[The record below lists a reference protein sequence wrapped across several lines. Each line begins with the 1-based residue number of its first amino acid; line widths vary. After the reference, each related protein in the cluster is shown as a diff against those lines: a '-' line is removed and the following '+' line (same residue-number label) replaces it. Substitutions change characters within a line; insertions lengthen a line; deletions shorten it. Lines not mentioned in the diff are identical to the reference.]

1 MKKKFYL
8 ILVLICSVF
17 ILGGCNDIDLTK
29 EKDIILKLIES
40 DQWSEAKMNLEKE
53 EFKSIED
60 YQALYSYVDAR
71 NDYINNENG
80 NISYEPIISKLRSID
95 LDTYNGVLK
104 AEIEGFKDELIEERD
119 KFYKDFYAKQSKE
132 EKESREETIKTHKQ
146 EDKIVAKEIKKK
158 VSNLIKN
165 RDYESVL
172 DLIILHTHLD
182 KDIYNLY
189 IFASAQLEREKGDEQ
204 SMIDYLEL
212 IPMAYEGEYASLISD
227 YKLSIQPK
235 DKWLAAERYI
245 SEIREKPI
253 EEKERIMVYLPAIG
267 MTAAEMRI
275 SSWGTPKKINKTTY
289 EFGIHEQWVYSD
301 YRYVYLEDGIVTA
314 IQE

>member
-17 ILGGCNDIDLTK
+17 IVGGCNDIDSIK
-29 EKDIILKLIES
+29 EKGIILKLIES

-71 NDYINNENG
+71 NDYNNNENG

-104 AEIEGFKDELIEERD
+104 AEIEDFKDELIEERD
-119 KFYKDFYAKQSKE
+119 KFYKEFYAKQSKE
-132 EKESREETIKTHKQ
+132 EKESREETIKSHKQ

-158 VSNLIKN
+158 VSNLIKIK
-165 RDYESVL
+165 DYESVI

-182 KDIYNLY
+182 KDIHNLY
-189 IFASAQLEREKGDEQ
+189 IFASAQLEREKGDEE

-212 IPMAYEGEYASLISD
+212 IPMAYEGEYANLISD
-227 YKLSIQPK
+227 VKLSIQPK
-235 DKWLAAERYI
+235 DKWLEAERYI

-253 EEKERIMVYLPAIG
+253 QEKERIVVYLPAIG

-275 SSWGTPKKINKTTY
+275 SSWGTPNKINKTTY